1 MLAKRT
7 LLIAVG
13 IVLCAAIGFAALR
26 SWSRSFERRVMETK
40 SVREL
45 TGIVKSKGYRKFTKD
60 NANRV
65 ENNQYF
71 YTDDEGH
78 LVQRY
83 PGDEDWLIYY
93 EVEYFS
99 HRDEPMSSRLMT
111 NEKKRVAAG
120 KLRTAIV
127 AKELYDQI
135 NAGDRISA
143 NYQRFSESDVMIWG
157 CRKESQINVVR

>member
-7 LLIAVG
+7 LLIAIG
-13 IVLCAAIGFAALR
+13 IVLCAAIGFAALQ

-45 TGIVKSKGYRKFTKD
+45 TGIVKSKGYRKFTKG

-135 NAGDRISA
+135 NVGDRISA

>member
-1 MLAKRT
+1 
-7 LLIAVG
+7 
-13 IVLCAAIGFAALR
+13 
-26 SWSRSFERRVMETK
+26 METK

-60 NANRV
+60 NVTRV

-71 YTDDEGH
+71 YTNDEGD
-78 LVQRY
+78 LVQHY
-83 PGDEDWLIYY
+83 PGDENWLIYY
-93 EVEYFS
+93 EVEYFD
-99 HRDEPMSSRLMT
+99 RGDEPMSSRLMT

-135 NAGDRISA
+135 NVGDRISA
-143 NYQRFSESDVMIWG
+143 SYQRFSESDVMIWG
-157 CRKESQINVVR
+157 YGKELQIPVVR

>member
-13 IVLCAAIGFAALR
+13 VVLCAAIGFAALR
-26 SWSRSFERRVMETK
+26 SWSRSFGRRVMETK

-60 NANRV
+60 NATRV

-83 PGDEDWLIYY
+83 PGDEDWLICY

-99 HRDEPMSSRLMT
+99 HRDELMSSRLMT

-135 NAGDRISA
+135 NVGDRISA
-143 NYQRFSESDVMIWG
+143 NYQRFSESDVMIRG

>member
-7 LLIAVG
+7 LLIPVG
-13 IVLCAAIGFAALR
+13 IVLCPPIAFAPLR

-127 AKELYDQI
+127 VKGLYDQI
-135 NAGDRISA
+135 NVGDRISA